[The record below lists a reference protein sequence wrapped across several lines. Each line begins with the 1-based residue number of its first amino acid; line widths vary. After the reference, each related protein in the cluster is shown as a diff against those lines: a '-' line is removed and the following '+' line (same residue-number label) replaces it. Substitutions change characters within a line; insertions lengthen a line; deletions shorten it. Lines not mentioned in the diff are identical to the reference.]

1 MRLIYA
7 THLRSLSRSHVQP
20 AVALSGGYAIAA
32 KPLKCTIEGKR
43 HNAFFQPTRSASLM
57 KIAMAIASAAGLAS
71 CATTPEASPAVLSE
85 LAPGGTLRAAI
96 HFGNP
101 TLAVRDPV
109 SGAPRGVSVDL
120 SRELGRPRRFGR
132 ACHLRRS
139 GQGGASAA
147 VQGGGYRLRGD
158 RSCACDRRR
167 LLRAY
172 LVIEGAYFVQRGS
185 PIHSN
190 SEVDRPGVR
199 VAVAPPTAL

>member
-1 MRLIYA
+1 M
-7 THLRSLSRSHVQP
+7 
-20 AVALSGGYAIAA
+20 
-32 KPLKCTIEGKR
+32 
-43 HNAFFQPTRSASLM
+43 M
-57 KIAMAIASAAGLAS
+57 KIAMLIASAALLAS
-71 CATTPEASPAVLSE
+71 CAATPGAAPAVLSE
-85 LAPGGTLRAAI
+85 LAPGGMLRAAI

-101 TLAVRDPV
+101 TLAVRDPA

-120 SRELGRPRRFGR
+120 SRELGPAPSRSGR

-139 GQGGASAA
+139 GQAGASAA

-158 RSCACDRRR
+158 RSCACDRHR

-172 LVIEGAYFVQRGS
+172 LVIEGAYLVQRGS

>member
-20 AVALSGGYAIAA
+20 AVALSGGCAIAA

-85 LAPGGTLRAAI
+85 LAPGGRLRAAI

-120 SRELGRPRRFGR
+120 SRELGRRPAVPVELVTFDAAGKVLQALQSKAVDIGFVAIDPAR
-132 ACHLRRS
+132 AIDV
-139 GQGGASAA
+139 AYSA
-147 VQGGGYRLRGD
+147 
-158 RSCACDRRR
+158 
-167 LLRAY
+167 
-172 LVIEGAYFVQRGS
+172 
-185 PIHSN
+185 
-190 SEVDRPGVR
+190 
-199 VAVAPPTAL
+199 PTW